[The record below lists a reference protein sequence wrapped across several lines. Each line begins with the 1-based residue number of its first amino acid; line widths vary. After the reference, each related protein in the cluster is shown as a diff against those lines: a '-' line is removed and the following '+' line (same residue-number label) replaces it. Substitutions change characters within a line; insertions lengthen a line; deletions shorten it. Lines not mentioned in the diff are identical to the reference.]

1 MNKYEITILGL
12 LNLKKLGEAL
22 KPLKREVKIRKRW
35 KFRKRE
41 TSFQLSSL
49 LPRLKLSKAYN
60 YPLLRLY
67 MKVSISKPLF
77 CMKITSYSTFFVIE
91 KWWRR
96 METRIQNK
104 LPNKTVRESA
114 RSNFFYLGSVI
125 SRQETKLLVL
135 LDILNERFVNYGY
148 SKSINFYHNEDEKG

>member
-1 MNKYEITILGL
+1 MKSVNKYEITILGL

-35 KFRKRE
+35 KFKKRE

-77 CMKITSYSTFFVIE
+77 CMKITSYSTFLWSRNDGEEWKHVYRINCLTNCNGKCAVQFFLSWFRYSQGGNKI
-91 KWWRR
+91 
-96 METRIQNK
+96 TRSSRYNRWAFFKIWTIQNK
-104 LPNKTVRESA
+104 
-114 RSNFFYLGSVI
+114 
-125 SRQETKLLVL
+125 
-135 LDILNERFVNYGY
+135 
-148 SKSINFYHNEDEKG
+148 